1 VTDIRSYDTR
11 EQLMQSLAETVADEL
26 RAAIEQN
33 GSASLAV
40 PGGTTPEPFFLNLRK
55 QDLDWGKVFIL
66 LTDERFVPESSPRS
80 NSALIRRSLLQE
92 HAARATYVPLYM
104 QGDAPEEVLQDLC
117 AGLDKALPLDVCVLG
132 MGADMHTASLF
143 PGADLLA
150 EALSDAAPALLPMR
164 APGAPEPRL
173 TLTAPVLKAADAIHL
188 LIAGEEKKAALKQAM
203 DGQDEFEAPVRVIL
217 NRSENTTVHYAG

>member
-1 VTDIRSYDTR
+1 MTDIRSYDTR
-11 EQLMQSLAETVADEL
+11 EELMQSLAKTVADEL

-55 QDLDWGKVFIL
+55 QDLDWDKVFIL
-66 LTDERFVPESSPRS
+66 LTDERFVPENSPRS
-80 NSALIRRSLLQE
+80 NSALIRRSLLQD
-92 HAARATYVPLYM
+92 HAARATHVPLYM
-104 QGDAPEEVLQDLC
+104 EGDAPEEVLQDLC

-143 PGADLLA
+143 PDADLLA

-173 TLTAPVLKAADAIHL
+173 TLTAPVLKAADTIHL

>member
-1 VTDIRSYDTR
+1 MTDIRSYDTR
-11 EQLMQSLAETVADEL
+11 EELMQSLAKTVADEL

-55 QDLDWGKVFIL
+55 QELDWDKVFIL

-80 NSALIRRSLLQE
+80 NSALIGRSLLQE
-92 HAARATYVPLYM
+92 HAANATYVPLYM
-104 QGDAPEEVLQDLC
+104 EGDAPEEVLQDLC
-117 AGLDKALPLDVCVLG
+117 AGLDKAFPLDVCVLG

-173 TLTAPVLKAADAIHL
+173 TLTAPVLKAANAIHL
-188 LIAGEEKKAALKQAM
+188 LIAGEEKKVALKLAM
-203 DGQDEFEAPVRVIL
+203 SGQDEFEAPVRVIL
-217 NRSENTTVHYAG
+217 NRSEKTTVHYAG